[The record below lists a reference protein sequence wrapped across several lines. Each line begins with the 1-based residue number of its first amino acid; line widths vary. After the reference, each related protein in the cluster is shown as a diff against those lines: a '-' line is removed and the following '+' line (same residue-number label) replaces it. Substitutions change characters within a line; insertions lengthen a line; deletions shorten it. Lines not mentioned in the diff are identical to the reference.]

1 MELNTLINLQ
11 FGGSDKS
18 DIIFDYIL
26 FLIFI
31 AAIIIYIC
39 FKYIQWK
46 NRETYINNNLITS
59 YIPDKCPDYWVLNDG
74 TSICN
79 NVNKIG
85 TNNYSKTIDFS
96 DSKYT
101 GSKGDLNKCIWSNAN
116 NIPWTGIDNLC

>member
-31 AAIIIYIC
+31 AAIVIYIY
-39 FKYIQWK
+39 FRYIQWK
-46 NRETYINNNLITS
+46 NREIYINDNFTTS
-59 YIPDKCPDYWVLNDG
+59 YIPDKCPDYWVLEDG
-74 TSICN
+74 TNVCN
-79 NVNKIG
+79 NVNNIG
-85 TNNYSKTIDFS
+85 TNSKETVDFS
-96 DSKYT
+96 TTEYT
-101 GSKGDLNKCIWSNAN
+101 GSNGNLNKCNWSNTN